1 MYKKTL
7 IQINKEKFVIAR
19 KKAGLTQTDLAQLT
33 GLCQEYISYIETGKK
48 KGLRK
53 STHEKI
59 SKIIS
64 I

>member
-7 IQINKEKFVIAR
+7 IPINKEKFIIAR
-19 KKAGLTQTDLAQLT
+19 KKAGLTQVDLAQLT

-48 KGLRK
+48 LSLRK
-53 STHEKI
+53 VTYEKI